1 MINFDDATRENIKE
15 HNLNWLQV
23 PDNLYRILIIVY
35 SGSGKTSII

>member
-15 HNLNWLQV
+15 HNLNWLQF